1 MKKQAGRPKKTANQ
15 KKSAKVF
22 INLTEKQKSK
32 LFMLAEMEDLS
43 MSQLCVKAL
52 KKVGYL

>member
-1 MKKQAGRPKKTANQ
+1 MKKQVGRPKKAANK

-22 INLTEKQKSK
+22 INLTEKQKSN
-32 LFMLAEMEDLS
+32 LFILGETEDMS

-52 KKVGYL
+52 KKVGYI

>member
-1 MKKQAGRPKKTANQ
+1 MKKQVGRPKSKPNK

-22 INLTEKQKSK
+22 INLTEEQKSS
-32 LFMLAEMEDLS
+32 LSVLAETEDLS

-52 KKVGYL
+52 KKAKYI

>member
-1 MKKQAGRPKKTANQ
+1 VKKQVGRPKKTANQ

-22 INLTEKQKSK
+22 INLTEKQKSI
-32 LFMLAEMEDLS
+32 LFMLAETEDLS

-52 KKVGYL
+52 KKAKYI

>member
-1 MKKQAGRPKKTANQ
+1 MKKQVGRPKKTANK
-15 KKSAKVF
+15 KKSAKIF
-22 INLTEKQKSK
+22 INLTEKQKNTLSI
-32 LFMLAEMEDLS
+32 LAEREDLS

>member
-1 MKKQAGRPKKTANQ
+1 MKKQAGRPKKTPNK

-22 INLTEKQKSK
+22 INLTEKQKSI
-32 LFMLAEMEDLS
+32 LSMLAEMEDLS

-52 KKVGYL
+52 KKAGYL

>member
-1 MKKQAGRPKKTANQ
+1 VKKQAGRPKKTPNK

-22 INLTEKQKSK
+22 INLTEKQKSI
-32 LFMLAEMEDLS
+32 LSMLAEMEDLS

-52 KKVGYL
+52 KKAGYL

>member
-1 MKKQAGRPKKTANQ
+1 MKKQVGRPKSKPNK

-22 INLTEKQKSK
+22 INLTEEQKSN
-32 LFMLAEMEDLS
+32 LSALAETEDLS

-52 KKVGYL
+52 KKVKYI

>member
-1 MKKQAGRPKKTANQ
+1 VKRQAGRPKKTASK

-22 INLTEKQKSK
+22 INLTEEQKSN
-32 LFMLAEMEDLS
+32 LFILGETEDMS

-52 KKVGYL
+52 KKVGYI